1 MTYRHIRND
10 KSNTGYTIEQSVK
23 LWECPDLGAG
33 DKIKWI

>member
-1 MTYRHIRND
+1 MTRA
-10 KSNTGYTIEQSVK
+10 TWVYTIEQRIK